1 MLNDEAL
8 YEEDME
14 DENSINPLKNEEII
28 EKSKKEKII

>member
-28 EKSKKEKII
+28 EKSKKRK

>member
-1 MLNDEAL
+1 MINDEAL